1 MPSIFTEEL
10 KMLTKTKIKEVIE
23 NFPEEISI
31 DDFVDKLILLEK
43 TERGIRQS
51 NNGEVISE
59 EELDIEIEKWFK

>member
-1 MPSIFTEEL
+1 
-10 KMLTKTKIKEVIE
+10 MLTKTKIKEVIE

-31 DDFVDKLILLEK
+31 DDFVDKLILVEK

>member
-1 MPSIFTEEL
+1 LPSIFTEEL

>member
-1 MPSIFTEEL
+1 
-10 KMLTKTKIKEVIE
+10 MLTKTKIKEVIE

>member
-31 DDFVDKLILLEK
+31 DDFVDKLILVEK

>member
-1 MPSIFTEEL
+1 LPSIFTEEL

-31 DDFVDKLILLEK
+31 DDFVDKLILVEK